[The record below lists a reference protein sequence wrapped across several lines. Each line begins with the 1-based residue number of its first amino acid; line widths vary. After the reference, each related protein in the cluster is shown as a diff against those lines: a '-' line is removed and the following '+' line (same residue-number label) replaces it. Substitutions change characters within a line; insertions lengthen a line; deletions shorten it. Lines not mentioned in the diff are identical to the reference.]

1 MSVCL
6 SVCLLI
12 YLHLAENS
20 TFLFIISSF
29 PSLSRPSSLSFP
41 RYTLHTHTISQELT
55 KLTIINLSCNQ
66 FSQFPK
72 EAFMSKALVEV
83 DLSTNKVQRSFRKP

>member
-1 MSVCL
+1 MSFT
-6 SVCLLI
+6 LL
-12 YLHLAENS
+12 YLTYFFS
-20 TFLFIISSF
+20 PLFIPALLSHSF
-29 PSLSRPSSLSFP
+29 PPPSPSHGTPLI
-41 RYTLHTHTISQELT
+41 RTHTLSQELT

-83 DLSTNKVQRSFRKP
+83 DLSTNKVDQSFRKP